1 MVSTN
6 ILLVAYSVKFSGQTK
21 MNKRKE
27 IFESEDAYLKWLR
40 KSKGLSQTTVYH
52 YYTYYKEFVKWD
64 LDQDNINKYIQKR
77 KNNFVVRSFMKSF
90 LEFLKV
96 SDQYMIMK
104 KPTGT
109 IKKRIIR
116 DYTQDQIKKVSAY
129 CYKKSLRHGLMF
141 DILYHGALRLDELIS
156 INVNSFDWDGYF
168 NDPSKHC
175 KLVVIGKGKKHR
187 PVLIPP
193 ATMDRLLESYLA
205 NGLITGDLSKSDL
218 IDKLSVIDDPLF
230 HNLYGKRIW
239 LDIKNNSER
248 SIGIAIRPHEIR
260 HTRATELEKQGA
272 SIRSIQ
278 HYLGHSTPQITEI
291 YLHTTQKASLESI
304 REIVD

>member
-1 MVSTN
+1 
-6 ILLVAYSVKFSGQTK
+6 
-21 MNKRKE
+21 MNKKDQ

-40 KSKGLSQTTVYH
+40 KSKGLSKTTVWH
-52 YYTYYKEFVKWD
+52 YYNYYKDFVKQD
-64 LDQDNINKYIQKR
+64 LSQANINKYLQQK

-90 LEFLKV
+90 LEFLEV
-96 SDQYMIMK
+96 SNQYVIMK
-104 KPTGT
+104 KPSGK

-116 DYTQDQIKKVSAY
+116 DYTQDQILKVSAY
-129 CYKKSLRHGLMF
+129 CYKRSLRHGLMF

-156 INVNSFDWDGYF
+156 VNVNSFDWNEYF

-193 ATMDRLLESYLA
+193 ATIDKLLESYLA
-205 NGLITGDLSKSDL
+205 NGIISGDLSKSEI
-218 IDKLSVIDDPLF
+218 IDKLSTIDDPLF
-230 HNLYGKRIW
+230 HNLYAMRIW

-248 SIGIAIRPHEIR
+248 SIGIAIRPHELR

-278 HYLGHSTPQITEI
+278 HYLGHSNPQNTEI
-291 YLHTTQKASLESI
+291 YLHTTQKTSLQNI
-304 REIVD
+304 RNIID

>member
-1 MVSTN
+1 MD
-6 ILLVAYSVKFSGQTK
+6 
-21 MNKRKE
+21 KRKE

-52 YYTYYKEFVKWD
+52 YYTYYKDFVKLD
-64 LDQDNINKYIQKR
+64 LTQRNINKYLEQR
-77 KNNFVVRSFMKSF
+77 KNNSVVRGFMKSF
-90 LEFLKV
+90 LEFLEV
-96 SDQYMIMK
+96 ERDFVIMK
-104 KPTGT
+104 KPTGR

-116 DYTQDQIKKVSAY
+116 NYTQDQIKKVIAY
-129 CYKKSLRHGLMF
+129 CYNRSLRHGLMF

-156 INVNSFDWDGYF
+156 VNVNSFDWNEYF

-193 ATMDRLLESYLA
+193 ATMQKLIESYLA
-205 NGLITGDLSKSDL
+205 NGVISTDLSKSDI
-218 IDKLSVIDDPLF
+218 IDKLSIIDDPLF

-239 LDIKNNSER
+239 LDIKHNSER
-248 SIGIAIRPHEIR
+248 SIGIAIRPHELR
-260 HTRATELEKQGA
+260 HTKATELEKQGA

-278 HYLGHSTPQITEI
+278 HYLGHSHAESTEV
-291 YLHTTQKASLESI
+291 YLHTTQKASLQNI
-304 REIVD
+304 RNIID